1 MEIKMGLARQYIS
14 NLEWLKSYFC
24 FNLQLKLGFKLERRG
39 GGIHFPKISN
49 NVQMWAA
56 ESMGGFVWLGHNS

>member
-1 MEIKMGLARQYIS
+1 MGLAFRHVS
-14 NLEWLKSYFC
+14 NLEWLEPNFC
-24 FNLQLKLGFKLERRG
+24 FILLLKSGSKLQRRG

>member
-1 MEIKMGLARQYIS
+1 MGLARQYIS

-24 FNLQLKLGFKLERRG
+24 FNLQLKSGSKLERRG

-56 ESMGGFVWLGHNS
+56 ESMGGFV